1 MSRDKDKKGSS
12 SETNASASVNNMS
25 VINRQL
31 NVRPF
36 QINESRTETTSN
48 WEKWLQNIERQF
60 RCFEINDPE
69 KKKDGLIIYRGQII
83 ADLEDTLLHVTGEE
97 AGQDAYAQL
106 INKLNK
112 HFVLKKNKDFARFQ
126 FGNLKQNNGESL
138 GRHYICI
145 REIAKQCSFSKVFET
160 I

>member
-1 MSRDKDKKGSS
+1 MSPDKDKKGSS
-12 SETNASASVNNMS
+12 SEANASVNNIS

-36 QINESRTETTSN
+36 QINESRTETASN

-60 RCFEINDPE
+60 RYFGINDPE
-69 KKKDGLIIYRGQII
+69 KKKDGLIIYSAQIVV
-83 ADLEDTLLHVTGEE
+83 DLEDTLLDHTGEE

-106 INKLNK
+106 INKLNN
-112 HFVLKKNKDFARFQ
+112 HFLPKKNKDFARFH

-138 GRHYICI
+138 SQHYICI
-145 REIAKQCSFSKVFET
+145 REIAKKCSFSKLLET